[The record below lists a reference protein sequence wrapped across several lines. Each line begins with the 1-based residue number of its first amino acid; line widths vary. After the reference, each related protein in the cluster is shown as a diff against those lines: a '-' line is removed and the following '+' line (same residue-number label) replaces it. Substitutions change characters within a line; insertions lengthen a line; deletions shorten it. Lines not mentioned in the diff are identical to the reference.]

1 MFLFRESYLLKS
13 IRGLRKNFS
22 NFILTPIFFL
32 AIFVFSSE
40 RLIQHEQG
48 RGSSFPESG
57 LVTAVYD
64 GDTIKIRFKNKQERK
79 VRLIGIDAPE
89 MEDSREEAK
98 FRAQMA
104 KRFTFFYLYRETI
117 KLSYDW
123 EIEDKYDRLLAYIW
137 TEKQGL
143 FNKFI
148 LSEGFASVFLK
159 FPFKYREEFIEA
171 ETEARKLEKGLWKKG
186 PYPSISV
193 QDTRAYVG
201 KLLSVKYTCSRV
213 QAKGKFIFLYS
224 SGEEFSTLVP
234 RENASLFPVLKSY
247 KGKALSVTGF
257 LEEYKGKPQIVAFF
271 PRQIKIEKK

>member
-1 MFLFRESYLLKS
+1 MKKYK
-13 IRGLRKNFS
+13 KNFS
-22 NFILTPIFFL
+22 KFILTPIFFL
-32 AIFVFSSE
+32 AILVFFSE

-48 RGSSFPESG
+48 RGSSFPEIG

-64 GDTIKIRFKNKQERK
+64 GDTIKVRFKNGQERK
-79 VRLIGIDAPE
+79 VRLIGVDASE
-89 MEDSREEAK
+89 IEASREEAK

-104 KRFTFFYLYRETI
+104 KRFAFFYLYRKTI

-123 EIEDKYDRLLAYIW
+123 EIEDKYGRLLAYIW

-148 LSEGFASVFLK
+148 LSEGFAAAFLK
-159 FPFKYREEFIEA
+159 FPFKYRDEFIEA
-171 ETEARKLEKGLWKKG
+171 EKEARKLGKGLWKKG
-186 PYPSISV
+186 PYPFISV
-193 QDTRAYVG
+193 KDTRAYLG

-234 RENASLFPVLKSY
+234 RENTSLFPELKSF
-247 KGKALSVTGF
+247 KGKVLSVTGF
-257 LEEYKGKPQIVAFF
+257 LEEYKGKPQVVAFF